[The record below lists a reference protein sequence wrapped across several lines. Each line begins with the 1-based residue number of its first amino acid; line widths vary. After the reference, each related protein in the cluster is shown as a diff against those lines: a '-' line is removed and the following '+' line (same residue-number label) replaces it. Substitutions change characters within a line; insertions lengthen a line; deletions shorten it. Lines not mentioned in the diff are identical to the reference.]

1 MKKVVEKRKDIAFYI
16 KMYPLKSHPGAY
28 EKAKGI
34 VCEGTLKALDEV
46 FAGKPAPKADCNSTE
61 VDKNIEIAGSLGI
74 TGTPAMILPDGI
86 LKTGYLQADDLI
98 KAIDEA
104 GKKKSLKAGKKPV
117 RKVKTS
123 GKPK

>member
-1 MKKVVEKRKDIAFYI
+1 VVEKRKDIAFYI
-16 KMYPLKSHPGAY
+16 KMYPIKSHPGAY

-34 VCEGTLKALDEV
+34 VCKGTLQALDEV
-46 FAGKPAPKADCNSTE
+46 FEGKPAPKGDCPSKE
-61 VDKNIEIAGSLGI
+61 VDNNIALAAKIGI
-74 TGTPAMILPDGI
+74 TGTPAMVLPNGI

-104 GKKKSLKAGKKPV
+104 GKKKSLKTGKKPV
-117 RKVKTS
+117 QKVKTS